1 MNSAPN
7 AEISNI
13 HEALSN
19 YKIIMQKTLAT
30 AAEEDDSHTRLIEQL
45 QTKIDFLEKTKNNCQ
60 RELLKLKEDRAKH
73 NEDKKE

>member
-30 AAEEDDSHTRLIEQL
+30 AAE
-45 QTKIDFLEKTKNNCQ
+45 
-60 RELLKLKEDRAKH
+60 
-73 NEDKKE
+73 